1 MSLKFSLAGISLPDM
16 MIDWILLIRV
26 KVAAQIPRALSK
38 FLQTRIISD
47 IIKLLVFSFNKKSE
61 ICEKCLSK
69 LTPLTVILLDYLT
82 NLGLISGLKTWLF
95 LQAYQ

>member
-1 MSLKFSLAGISLPDM
+1 MPDM
-16 MIDWILLIRV
+16 MIDWILLMRV

-61 ICEKCLSK
+61 ICENCLSK